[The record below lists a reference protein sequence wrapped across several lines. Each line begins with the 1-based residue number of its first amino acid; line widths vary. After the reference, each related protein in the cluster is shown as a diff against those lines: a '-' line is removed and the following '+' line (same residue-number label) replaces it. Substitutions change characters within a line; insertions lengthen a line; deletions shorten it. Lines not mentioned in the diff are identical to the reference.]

1 VSYAYSVA
9 SVGGKNTAAMVI
21 EYKTQSGSSW
31 TTLATGR
38 DLEGSGIRFF
48 YNGPTFST
56 DYQFDI
62 RMTVTD
68 WFGASTSYEATLS
81 TADVVM
87 DISSDGTGL
96 GFGKVSQIKDA
107 IEFSRKLYDQFGT
120 LIGNGLAAYTG
131 SGDTAIDPDTT
142 LEPLIVTDKNTPG
155 TGFWYVHTSF
165 YSTKSDTANRMQYAF
180 SYSKAGQMYSRR
192 YYNGSWG
199 DWTYHPTIQ
208 DEYDLGTWHIR
219 IWSNGWAEITA
230 SYEISNL
237 ACNTALGGWYRTAVI
252 GPFTFGLSLVDPV
265 ITANYESAGYGALL
279 WATTEATGTQTPSY
293 YLIRPT
299 SATIATGRI
308 QVRVSGKLA

>member
-1 VSYAYSVA
+1 
-9 SVGGKNTAAMVI
+9 
-21 EYKTQSGSSW
+21 
-31 TTLATGR
+31 
-38 DLEGSGIRFF
+38 
-48 YNGPTFST
+48 
-56 DYQFDI
+56 
-62 RMTVTD
+62 MTVTD

-107 IEFSRKLYDQFGT
+107 IEFSRKLYDEFGT
-120 LIGNGLAAYTG
+120 RIGNGLAAYTG

-155 TGFWYVHTSF
+155 TGFWYVNTCF

-180 SYSKAGQMYSRR
+180 AYTRGQMYSRR
-192 YYNGSWG
+192 YHNGSWS

-219 IWSNGWAEITA
+219 VWSNGWAEITA

-252 GPFTFGLSLVDPV
+252 GPFTFGRELVDPI

-308 QVRVSGKLA
+308 QVRISGKLA